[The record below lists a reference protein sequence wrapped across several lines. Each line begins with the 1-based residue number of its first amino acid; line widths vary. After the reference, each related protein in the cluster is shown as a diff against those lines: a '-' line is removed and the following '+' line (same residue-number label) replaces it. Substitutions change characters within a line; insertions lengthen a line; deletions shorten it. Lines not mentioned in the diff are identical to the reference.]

1 MNEKE
6 DNMNEKI
13 DALAKDL
20 NELKQM
26 VDDFLEKEKM
36 M

>member
-26 VDDFLEKEKM
+26 VDDFLEKEK
-36 M
+36 